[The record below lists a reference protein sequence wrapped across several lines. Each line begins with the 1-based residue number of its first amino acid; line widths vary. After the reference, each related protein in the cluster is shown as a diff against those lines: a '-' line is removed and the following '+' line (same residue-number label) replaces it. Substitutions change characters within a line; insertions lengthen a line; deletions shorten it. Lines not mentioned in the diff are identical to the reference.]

1 MYLTDVD
8 ETSGPHV
15 FMPRTHDATTVKA
28 ARQRW
33 TGGDDEFDSW
43 YFRTLRKSD
52 EDTIRVFEEAP
63 VTLTGNAGSTFLVNT
78 RGIHKGMLPETS
90 DRLLAQ
96 VLYSVTPRLQEEFEP
111 LAAGTP
117 GAEQIPQ
124 QVLTVPP
131 FDYANRL
138 SCHSRLYRAPATRRR
153 LR

>member
-1 MYLTDVD
+1 
-8 ETSGPHV
+8 
-15 FMPRTHDATTVKA
+15 
-28 ARQRW
+28 
-33 TGGDDEFDSW
+33 
-43 YFRTLRKSD
+43 
-52 EDTIRVFEEAP
+52 
-63 VTLTGNAGSTFLVNT
+63 
-78 RGIHKGMLPETS
+78 MLPETS

-138 SCHSRLYRAPATRRR
+138 FVS
-153 LR
+153 